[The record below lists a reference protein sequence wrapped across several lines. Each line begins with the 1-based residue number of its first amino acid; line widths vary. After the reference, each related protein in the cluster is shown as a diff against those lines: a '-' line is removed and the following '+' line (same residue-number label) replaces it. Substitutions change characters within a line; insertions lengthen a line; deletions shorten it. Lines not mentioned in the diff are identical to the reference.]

1 MSEVTA
7 SIKDA
12 TMSRAE
18 DVLGRMKKA
27 VDNLPSAQLQRKMV
41 RVVEVTPPG
50 TLECFRIGIA
60 NDETVW
66 MWWPLTKVWIEM
78 KVPQLPELPQGDAK

>member
-1 MSEVTA
+1 MAEVTA
-7 SIKDA
+7 NIKDA

-18 DVLGRMKKA
+18 SVLDRLKNAIDKA
-27 VDNLPSAQLQRKMV
+27 PTAQRKMV

-50 TLECFRIGIA
+50 TIECFRIGLA

-66 MWWPLTKVWIEM
+66 MWWPLTKAWIEM
-78 KVPQLPELPQGDAK
+78 KTPKLPELPQGDSK